1 MTRRL
6 SKRWGFEVE
15 WLAPVL
21 VALIGGPTMWMLHRF
36 DKRNSKQHAENGD
49 VLEHIK
55 TAVVENR
62 DDLREVKADVRSLK
76 SEHRFM
82 KVELEKIDSTLD
94 EHVRGRQ
101 DV

>member
-1 MTRRL
+1 MM
-6 SKRWGFEVE
+6 E

-21 VALIGGPTMWMLHRF
+21 VAVIGGPTMWMLHRF
-36 DKRNSKQHAENGD
+36 DKRNSQQHAENGD
-49 VLEHIK
+49 ILGGIREAVL
-55 TAVVENR
+55 ENR

-76 SEHRFM
+76 TEHRSM
-82 KVELEKIDSTLD
+82 KQELGKIDSTLD

>member
-1 MTRRL
+1 MD
-6 SKRWGFEVE
+6 

-36 DKRNSKQHAENGD
+36 DRRNSKQHADNGD
-49 VLEHIK
+49 ILSGIK
-55 TAVVENR
+55 DAVVENR
-62 DDLREVKADVRSLK
+62 DDLREVKADVRGLK
-76 SEHRFM
+76 SDHRTL
-82 KVELEKIDSTLD
+82 KYELEKIDSKID